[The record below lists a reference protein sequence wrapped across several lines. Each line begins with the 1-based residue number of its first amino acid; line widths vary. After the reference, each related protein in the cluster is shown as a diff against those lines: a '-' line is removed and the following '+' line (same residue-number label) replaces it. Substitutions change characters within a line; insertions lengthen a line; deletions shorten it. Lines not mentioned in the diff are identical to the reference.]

1 MLSRPQAPWPNATP
15 APWRRGRSK
24 KWGVSLGR
32 SVGVGRRRTCF
43 VTAVQR
49 VLTGKTAWRIHEKAT
64 SGLLIDGRDYY
75 RAFYEAAS
83 RAKRSIL
90 MLGWQ
95 FDSDVQL
102 LRGHELPPGADPKD
116 YELLSLLDRLCR
128 ERPELEVKMLAW
140 DHSLFFALEREILQK
155 VVFDIATVA
164 RFAFKTDST
173 VPLGG
178 SHHQKVAIID
188 GQIAFMG
195 SADICQDRWDTS
207 AHVARDPQRVSRKDQ
222 AYKPYHE
229 VQAVFAGEPV
239 RSLVDLFADRWQYA
253 TGETLEP
260 SRFTVDNDGLFESFP
275 VTLPMPVADVG
286 FSRTVPG
293 GVAREH
299 VHEIRDLYV
308 RAIHAAKRFIYIET
322 QYLTSSCVRDALV
335 ARMKDPRKP
344 KLDIVMMLPQ
354 KPEKFKEEV
363 FIGIPQGGVV
373 DAVVQAAKD
382 HGHALGLYNV
392 ATPDEAS
399 PGGPPIFVYVHAKLM
414 IVDDVFFT
422 MGSANLANRS
432 MTVDSEINATWVA
445 KPGDRELRSAI
456 RRVRVRLLLEHL
468 GEEADV
474 RLVARGDGMVARLDR
489 IADEAKGR
497 LRRHDLQHEAPGVF
511 EKALQE
517 LACDYVDPEDG
528 AEPLPPPSSSTID
541 PRAA

>member
-1 MLSRPQAPWPNATP
+1 
-15 APWRRGRSK
+15 
-24 KWGVSLGR
+24 
-32 SVGVGRRRTCF
+32 
-43 VTAVQR
+43 VQR
-49 VLTGKTAWRIHEKAT
+49 LLTGKTAWRIHEKAT
-64 SGLLIDGRDYY
+64 SGLLIDGQDYY

-102 LRGHELPPGADPKD
+102 VRGRELPPGADPKE
-116 YELLSLLDRLCR
+116 YELLPLLDRLCR

-140 DHSLFFALEREILQK
+140 DHSLFFALEREMLQK
-155 VVFDIATVA
+155 IVFDIATVD
-164 RFAFKTDST
+164 RFAFKTDGT

-188 GQIAFMG
+188 GQVAFMG

-207 AHVARDPQRVSRKDQ
+207 AHVARDPQRVSRKEQ

-229 VQAVFAGEPV
+229 VQAVFTGEPV

-253 TGETLEP
+253 TGEVIEP
-260 SRFTVDNDGLFESFP
+260 SQLIAENEGLFASFP

-293 GVAREH
+293 APDREH

-308 RAIHAAKRFIYIET
+308 RAIHNANRFIYIET

-335 ARMKDPRKP
+335 ARMKDARKP

-354 KPEKFKEEV
+354 KPERFKEEV
-363 FIGIPQGGVV
+363 FIGITQGSVL
-373 DAVVQAAKD
+373 DAVVNAAAE

-392 ATPDEAS
+392 ATPDDAS
-399 PGGPPIFVYVHAKLM
+399 PAGPPIFVYVHAKLM
-414 IVDDVFFT
+414 VVDDVFFT

-445 KPGDRELRSAI
+445 QPGDRELRSAI

-468 GEEADV
+468 GEGADV
-474 RLVARGDGMVARLDR
+474 RHVVRGEGLVARLDR
-489 IADEAKGR
+489 LADEAQGR
-497 LRRHDLQHEAPGVF
+497 LRRHDLQPVSPSVF

-517 LACDYVDPEDG
+517 LACDYVDPHDG
-528 AEPLPPPSSSTID
+528 AEPLPPPSSSSID

>member
-1 MLSRPQAPWPNATP
+1 MHRLLS
-15 APWRRGRSK
+15 
-24 KWGVSLGR
+24 
-32 SVGVGRRRTCF
+32 
-43 VTAVQR
+43 
-49 VLTGKTAWRIHEKAT
+49 GKTAWRIHESAT
-64 SGLLIDGRDYY
+64 SALLIDARDYY

-90 MLGWQ
+90 ILGWQ

-102 LRGHELPPGADPKD
+102 LRGDDLPAGADPKD
-116 YELLSLLDRLCR
+116 YELLPLLDRLCR

-140 DHSLFFALEREILQK
+140 DHSLFFALEREVLQK
-155 VVFDIATVA
+155 IVFDIATNS
-164 RFAFKTDST
+164 RFQFKTDGT

-188 GQIAFMG
+188 GQVAFMG

-207 AHVARDPQRVSRKDQ
+207 THVARDPLRVSRKEQ

-229 VQAVFAGEPV
+229 VQAVFTGEPV
-239 RSLVDLFADRWQYA
+239 RSLIDLFADRWQYA
-253 TGETLEP
+253 TGESLEP
-260 SRFTVDNDGLFESFP
+260 TSFVVENEGLFASLP
-275 VTLPMPVADVG
+275 LTMPMPVADVG

-293 GVAREH
+293 APDREH
-299 VHEIRDLYV
+299 IHEIRDLYV
-308 RAIHAAKRFIYIET
+308 RAIYNAKRFIYIET
-322 QYLTSSCVRDALV
+322 QYLTSCCVRDALV
-335 ARMKDPRKP
+335 ARMKDDNKP

-354 KPEKFKEEV
+354 KPERFKEEV
-363 FIGIPQGGVV
+363 FIGIPQGSVLDEVV
-373 DAVVQAAKD
+373 SAAKQ

-392 ATPDEAS
+392 ATPDPAAGEGATL
-399 PGGPPIFVYVHAKLM
+399 FVYVHAKLM

-445 KPGDRELRSAI
+445 QPGDTELHNAI

-468 GEEADV
+468 GEGAAV
-474 RLVARGDGMVARLDR
+474 RIVARGAGLVARLDR
-489 IADEAKGR
+489 FADDAKGR
-497 LRRHDLQHEAPGVF
+497 LRRHDLQHETPSVF

-528 AEPLPPPSSSTID
+528 AEPLPPPSSSID

>member
-1 MLSRPQAPWPNATP
+1 M
-15 APWRRGRSK
+15 
-24 KWGVSLGR
+24 
-32 SVGVGRRRTCF
+32 
-43 VTAVQR
+43 QR
-49 VLTGKTAWRIHEKAT
+49 VLTGKTAWRIHERTRA
-64 SGLLIDGRDYY
+64 GLLIDAHDYY

-102 LRGHELPPGADPKD
+102 VRGDELPPGADPQD
-116 YELLSLLDRLCR
+116 YQLLPMLDRLCR
-128 ERPELEVKMLAW
+128 ERPDLEVKMLAW

-155 VVFDIATVA
+155 VVFDIATIS
-164 RFAFKTDST
+164 RFQFKTDGT

-207 AHVARDPQRVSRKDQ
+207 AHVARDPLRVSRKVQ

-229 VQAVFAGEPV
+229 VQAVFTGQPV
-239 RSLVDLFADRWQYA
+239 RSLLDLFADRWQYA
-253 TGETLEP
+253 TGESLEP
-260 SRFTVDNDGLFESFP
+260 EDFVVENDALAASLP
-275 VTLPMPVADVG
+275 ATMPMPVADVA
-286 FSRTVPG
+286 FSRTVPAG
-293 GVAREH
+293 ADRQH

-308 RAIHAAKRFIYIET
+308 RAIHNAERFIYIET
-322 QYLTSSCVRDALV
+322 QYLTSCCVRDALV
-335 ARMKDPRKP
+335 ARMKDTRKP

-363 FIGIPQGGVV
+363 FIGIPQGSVLDEVV
-373 DAVVQAAKD
+373 KAAKE

-392 ATPDEAS
+392 VTPDPAS
-399 PGGPPIFVYVHAKLM
+399 PGGTPIYVYVHAKLM

-445 KPGDRELRSAI
+445 KPGDHELRNAI

-468 GEEADV
+468 GEGARV
-474 RLVARGDGMVARLDR
+474 RPVVRGEGLVTRLDR
-489 IADEAKGR
+489 LADEGSTR
-497 LRRHDLQHEAPGVF
+497 LRRHDLQHEAPSVF

-528 AEPLPPPSSSTID
+528 AEPLPPPSSTID

>member
-1 MLSRPQAPWPNATP
+1 LQ
-15 APWRRGRSK
+15 G
-24 KWGVSLGR
+24 
-32 SVGVGRRRTCF
+32 
-43 VTAVQR
+43 AVHR
-49 VLTGKTAWRIHEKAT
+49 LLTGKTAWRIHERAT
-64 SGLLIDGRDYY
+64 SGLLIDARDYY

-90 MLGWQ
+90 ILGWQ

-102 LRGHELPPGADPKD
+102 LRGDDLPPGADPKD
-116 YELLSLLDRLCR
+116 VELLPLLDRLCR

-155 VVFDIATVA
+155 IVFDIATNS
-164 RFAFKTDST
+164 RFQFKTDGT

-188 GQIAFMG
+188 GQVAFMG

-207 AHVARDPQRVSRKDQ
+207 AHVARDPLRVSRKEQ

-229 VQAVFAGEPV
+229 VQAVFTGEPV
-239 RSLVDLFADRWQYA
+239 RSLIDLFADRWQYA
-253 TGETLEP
+253 TGESLEP
-260 SRFTVDNDGLFESFP
+260 ESFVVENPGLFASLP
-275 VTLPMPVADVG
+275 LTLPMPVADVG
-286 FSRTVPG
+286 LSRTVPG
-293 GVAREH
+293 APDREH

-308 RAIHAAKRFIYIET
+308 RAIHNAKRFIYIET
-322 QYLTSSCVRDALV
+322 QYLTSCCVRDALV
-335 ARMKDPRKP
+335 ARMKDQDKP

-363 FIGIPQGGVV
+363 FIGIPQGTVLDEVV
-373 DAVVQAAKD
+373 SAAKE

-392 ATPDEAS
+392 ATPDPAS
-399 PGGPPIFVYVHAKLM
+399 GVDASLFVYIHAKLM
-414 IVDDVFFT
+414 VVDDVFFT

-445 KPGDRELRSAI
+445 QPGDGELRAAI
-456 RRVRVRLLLEHL
+456 RKVRVRLLLEHL
-468 GEEADV
+468 GEGADV
-474 RLVARGDGMVARLDR
+474 RLVASGSGLVARLDR
-489 IADEAKGR
+489 FADDRQGR
-497 LRRHDLQHEAPGVF
+497 LRRHDLQHEAPSVI

-528 AEPLPPPSSSTID
+528 AEPLPPPSSTID

>member
-1 MLSRPQAPWPNATP
+1 
-15 APWRRGRSK
+15 
-24 KWGVSLGR
+24 
-32 SVGVGRRRTCF
+32 
-43 VTAVQR
+43 VQR
-49 VLTGKTAWRIHEKAT
+49 VLSGKTAWRIHEKAT
-64 SGLLIDGRDYY
+64 SGLLIDGHDYY

-83 RAKRSIL
+83 RARRSIL
-90 MLGWQ
+90 ILGWQ

-102 LRGHELPPGADPKD
+102 LRGDDLPAGANPKD
-116 YELLSLLDRLCR
+116 YELLPLLDRLCR

-155 VVFDIATVA
+155 VVFDIATNA
-164 RFAFKTDST
+164 RFAFKTDGT

-207 AHVARDPQRVSRKDQ
+207 AHVARDPLRVSRKDQ

-229 VQAVFAGEPV
+229 VQAVFTGEPV
-239 RSLVDLFADRWQYA
+239 RSLIELFVDRWQCA
-253 TGETLEP
+253 TGESLEP
-260 SRFTVDNDGLFESFP
+260 ESFIADNAGLLESFP
-275 VTLPMPVADVG
+275 MTMSMPVADVG
-286 FSRTVPG
+286 FSRTVPPG
-293 GVAREH
+293 AGREH

-308 RAIHAAKRFIYIET
+308 RAIHAAQRFIYIET
-322 QYLTSSCVRDALV
+322 QYLTSCCVRDALV
-335 ARMKDPRKP
+335 ARMKDTKKP
-344 KLDIVMMLPQ
+344 KLDVVMMLPQ

-363 FIGIPQGGVV
+363 FIGIPQGSVLDEVV
-373 DAVVQAAKD
+373 NAAKE

-392 ATPDEAS
+392 ATPDAAS
-399 PGGPPIFVYVHAKLM
+399 PDGPPIFVYVHAKLM
-414 IVDDVFFT
+414 IVDDIFFT

-445 KPGDRELRSAI
+445 RPGDHELRNAI

-468 GEEADV
+468 GENAGV
-474 RLVARGDGMVARLDR
+474 HHVARGAGLVARLDR
-489 IADEAKGR
+489 IADDAKGR

-511 EKALQE
+511 ERALQG

-528 AEPLPPPSSSTID
+528 AEPLPPPSSVID